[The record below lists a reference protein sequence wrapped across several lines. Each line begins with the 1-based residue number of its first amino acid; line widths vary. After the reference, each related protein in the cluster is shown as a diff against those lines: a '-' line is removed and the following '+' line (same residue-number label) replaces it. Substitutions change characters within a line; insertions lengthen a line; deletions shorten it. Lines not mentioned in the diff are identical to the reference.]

1 MFMIAASEIRF
12 HLPSD
17 LIHPRWNVL
26 TQLEVLQSHS
36 FNTPMVAYED
46 DPPDVRERNR
56 AYADLYSDFRA
67 ATSVVTILNQELEL
81 RRMLQN
87 YVAVATASMMR
98 KEVAKSVNSSSSKL
112 IPSSAIN
119 TE

>member
-1 MFMIAASEIRF
+1 M
-12 HLPSD
+12 
-17 LIHPRWNVL
+17 L
-26 TQLEVLQSHS
+26 TQLEVLQLHS

-46 DPPDVRERNR
+46 DPPDVCEKKR

-67 ATSVVTILNQELEL
+67 VTSVATILNQDLEL

-87 YVAVATASMMR
+87 YVAVATGSMTR
-98 KEVAKSVNSSSSKL
+98 KEVAKSVNSST
-112 IPSSAIN
+112 IPSSIIN